1 MNEGLTASD
10 VLALTRNNNE
20 DVEQPLHLSSMACR
34 FGQRRSVW

>member
-20 DVEQPLHLSSMACR
+20 NGMWDNPQIII
-34 FGQRRSVW
+34 